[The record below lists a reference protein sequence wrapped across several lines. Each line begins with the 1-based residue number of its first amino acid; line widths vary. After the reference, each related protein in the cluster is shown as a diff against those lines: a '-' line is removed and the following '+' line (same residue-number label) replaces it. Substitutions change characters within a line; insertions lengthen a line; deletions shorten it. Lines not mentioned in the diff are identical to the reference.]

1 MGVSGAPGVPRLL
14 GTPGDVLGGL
24 SGAICTLQPAC
35 SLGFNERLADYLP
48 LVTCYSG
55 FWFAASLIREPLLG
69 VYPHAGA
76 HLSTLCNAMTMGI
89 KNCSVTK
96 VGWVD
101 S

>member
-1 MGVSGAPGVPRLL
+1 MPSAPCNLPVPSALEIGR
-14 GTPGDVLGGL
+14 
-24 SGAICTLQPAC
+24 
-35 SLGFNERLADYLP
+35 DYLP

-76 HLSTLCNAMTMGI
+76 HLSTLCNAMTLGI